1 MKIKDEVALFQA
13 LKARLQKFERTEG
26 KSLEELETLIAQIVN
41 EAIVSEEVVDIFD
54 ASGIKKPD
62 ISILSDEFLLEVKNM
77 KHKNT
82 ALELL
87 KKLLNDE
94 IKSRSALNPIQSQ
107 SLMKM
112 LEESI
117 RKYQNKLLTSAEIID
132 ELITLSKEIK
142 ACDSEALDMKLD
154 EYEYAFYTAV
164 ADNESARE
172 LMEKDTL
179 RELAVV
185 LAQSVRENASIDWTI
200 KESVRAKLR
209 INVKK
214 ILRKYGYP
222 PNMAEL
228 ATDNVIKQ
236 AEIIAKEIQNS

>member
-1 MKIKDEVALFQA
+1 MKSVLKIPKIHSHFDFKKTA
-13 LKARLQKFERTEG
+13 LKPRTHRT
-26 KSLEELETLIAQIVN
+26 KQTLIPH
-41 EAIVSEEVVDIFD
+41 FD
-54 ASGIKKPD
+54 FIH
-62 ISILSDEFLLEVKNM
+62 IL
-77 KHKNT
+77 T
-82 ALELL
+82 
-87 KKLLNDE
+87 
-94 IKSRSALNPIQSQ
+94 
-107 SLMKM
+107 
-112 LEESI
+112 
-117 RKYQNKLLTSAEIID
+117 
-132 ELITLSKEIK
+132 
-142 ACDSEALDMKLD
+142 EALDMKLD